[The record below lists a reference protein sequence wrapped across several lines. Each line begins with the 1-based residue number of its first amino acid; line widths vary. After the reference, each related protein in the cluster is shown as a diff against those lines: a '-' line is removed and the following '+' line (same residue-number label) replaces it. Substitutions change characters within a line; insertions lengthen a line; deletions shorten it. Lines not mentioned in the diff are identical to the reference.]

1 MSAEADDDLLARLAR
16 GDTDAAERLFDAYAP
31 FLRAVVRCHLS
42 DPVRAKL
49 DSTDVVQ
56 SVWVQVV
63 RQLGRDGLQ
72 VRDENQLKGLLATI
86 ARRRLVTRIRKHA
99 RSQGGAQ
106 PESAGLEEVTDPRNP
121 RPSEVAQANDLW
133 AKLLDLCPPDHH
145 DVLMLKREGL
155 PLAEI
160 AARTGLH
167 EGSVRRILRRLSRD
181 LAMQTDSADAPNP
194 PSVVD

>member
-1 MSAEADDDLLARLAR
+1 MSADAGEDLLARLAR
-16 GDTDAAERLFDAYAP
+16 GDIEAAENLFATYAP

-63 RQLGRDGLQ
+63 RQLGRDGWQ
-72 VRDENQLKGLLATI
+72 ISDENQLKGLLATI
-86 ARRRLVTRIRKHA
+86 ARRRLVTRIRKYA
-99 RSQGGAQ
+99 RSLGGDQ
-106 PESAGLEEVTDPRNP
+106 PPNTNLDEVTDARHP

-133 AKLLDLCPPDHH
+133 AKMLDLCPPDHH
-145 DVLMLKREGL
+145 SVLLLKRDGL

-167 EGSVRRILRRLSRD
+167 EGSVRRILRQLSRD
-181 LAMQTDSADAPNP
+181 LAMNSQVTDSSLSP
-194 PSVVD
+194 PGNE